1 MNILIVDDEELGRAR
16 LQRLLTT
23 LGYVD
28 VTLAKNG
35 FEALEKIKASHFDL
49 ALLDINMPDIT
60 GLELAYELKALQND
74 ISIIFQTAYD
84 EHALEAFTIGA
95 NGYLVK
101 PFSIEEL
108 KKAIERIIT
117 QQSIAEK
124 SYLMSKNGKN
134 YYMLKP
140 EEIYYVKADL
150 TEVMLRS
157 QEGFSYYPQKISDV
171 EKILTDHNFIQIH
184 RSYLIN
190 IDKIKEMQSIE
201 QSKIRFS
208 FETISDTIESSKDG
222 AKAFRKRFSS

>member
-1 MNILIVDDEELGRAR
+1 MKILIVDDEELGLAR

-23 LGYVD
+23 LGYED
-28 VTLAKNG
+28 LTLAKDG
-35 FEALEKIKASHFDL
+35 YEALEEIKKSHFDL

-60 GLELAYELKALQND
+60 GLELAYELKAIQNN

-108 KKAIERIIT
+108 KKAIERIIS
-117 QQSIAEK
+117 QISVAEK
-124 SYLMSKNGKN
+124 AYLMSKNGKN

-140 EEIYYVKADL
+140 EDIYYVKADL

-157 QEGFSYYPQKISDV
+157 KEGFSYYPQKISDL
-171 EKILTDHNFIQIH
+171 EKLLSEHNFIQVH

-208 FETISDTIESSKDG
+208 FETISDEVESSKDG
-222 AKAFRKRFSS
+222 AKAFRKRFNN